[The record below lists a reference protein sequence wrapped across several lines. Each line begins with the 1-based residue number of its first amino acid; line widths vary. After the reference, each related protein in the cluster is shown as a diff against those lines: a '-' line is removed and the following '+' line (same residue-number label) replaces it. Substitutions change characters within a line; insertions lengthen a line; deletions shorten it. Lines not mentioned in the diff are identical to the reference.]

1 MHSKQC
7 LILITMPDSVTIFSS
22 EINVYVS
29 EVSHGELNNLTESR
43 ISLETLILRNQIVKK
58 GFLMWISSHCRLL
71 FINKI
76 QK

>member
-1 MHSKQC
+1 
-7 LILITMPDSVTIFSS
+7 MPDSVTIFSS

-58 GFLMWISSHCRLL
+58 GFLMWISSHCILL

-76 QK
+76 QN